1 MKKCIIC
8 FKEKEINEFNEEH
21 IFPEAIGGNLKIY
34 DCCKLCNSKMGAIID
49 SELTN
54 NEYIQIIRFL
64 LKIKGKNGIINPF
77 NLLLNSAFE
86 GIKGKLIFE
95 KSGKYSKFEIIQK
108 TTIETEKSIQIV
120 CDSDNMEG
128 MLKTINK
135 KIAKSN
141 QPPFTIEDLR
151 KNTTSIPHPKLNYI
165 NIIINQENDD
175 KALIYLIPELLK
187 ITYELG
193 YYHFKEKYLDD
204 PTSIAIR
211 NAIEEIISGKLIID
225 RPTSIEIDDF
235 NWKDIKRC
243 NSYQFLIK
251 NNKIICHLNI
261 LNFITARIVLS
272 ENSNNYESINENINE
287 SVF

>member
-8 FKEKEINEFNEEH
+8 LKKKVINEFNEEH

-34 DCCKLCNSKMGAIID
+34 DCCKLCNSKMGSKID
-49 SELTN
+49 NELTN
-54 NEYIQIIRFL
+54 NEYIKIIRFL

-77 NLLLNSAFE
+77 NTLLNSAFE

-108 TTIETEKSIQIV
+108 TIIETENSLKIV

-141 QPPFTIEDLR
+141 QPPYTFEDLR
-151 KNTTSIPHPKLNYI
+151 KNTTSISHPKLNNIDIKI
-165 NIIINQENDD
+165 NLENDN
-175 KALIYLIPELLK
+175 KALIYIIPELLK

-193 YYHFKEKYLDD
+193 YYHFKEKYLKD

-225 RPTSIEIDDF
+225 MPTYIEIDGF
-235 NWKDIKRC
+235 NWKDIKRY

-272 ENSNNYESINENINE
+272 KNSNDYKLINENINE